1 MLIMGLAA
9 FLRAEYLLQIEHNV
23 DHAYPIWQA
32 LQTLDRGVFPLTGQ
46 GTSVLFANP
55 PLTGYLYLPF
65 VALTRSPLGVYVF
78 VIALNTLAVLLA
90 FRAARLLAGAN
101 LALVAAFL
109 MAVNPWVIEYSRT
122 SWVQSLLPFWVCAL
136 AWALFPLLLGKA
148 KHPARR
154 LLIAFALLTGLAQ
167 SYLLGFLMIIPVG
180 LLLLIFWRRVPKPAL
195 LFGIALF
202 GAAALLYGAGLFAQ
216 RGTVEAR
223 LGEFGGNAA
232 HFSSEALN
240 HALRLVTGSD
250 YALARGTLAPIADSA
265 LRQDLSNVAHVA
277 LVALLVVGVTAAL
290 WRLRQAGR
298 ERDRAI
304 IVLVWF
310 FVPILLMSYV
320 GQVVHPFYQLLG
332 LPAGYVLV
340 AWGVGALAGLR
351 ASEGVGVFTR
361 LQARV
366 VFALVAVLLVPFGVL
381 MGINSARYYQETA
394 AIPGA
399 HGLGALPLDV
409 GLELGALMRERFPG
423 MVYAD
428 VDEWILSSFT
438 GETLDFTRDARAPA
452 FNFIPPSGMYIAAYV
467 AGETPAV
474 PLGSGGRRVLALAD
488 GSSLVVDFLSQLAA
502 LELATTQ
509 RLHVSSDQGIALEG
523 YELAAQGDTWTLITY
538 WRVEQRVEGIDG
550 RLFAPFA
557 HIFDVEGN
565 RVAIIDGQAVP
576 GYEWRAGDLHAHRMT
591 FTLPE
596 SGEPFTVR
604 VGQYDAGGNLNAI
617 FVLPDGE
624 YTPVIELPEGIGD

>member
-1 MLIMGLAA
+1 MTTHQRILLLLIMGLAA

-32 LQTLDRGVFPLTGQ
+32 LQTLNRGALPLTGQ

-65 VALTRSPLGVYVF
+65 VALTRSPIAVYVF
-78 VIALNTLAVLLA
+78 VIALNTLAVLLS
-90 FRAARLLAGAN
+90 FRVARLLASTN

-136 AWALFPLLLGKA
+136 AWALFPVLLGKA
-148 KHPARR
+148 EHPARR
-154 LLIAFALLTGLAQ
+154 LLIAFVLLTGLAQ
-167 SYLLGFLMIIPVG
+167 SYLLGFLMVIPVG
-180 LLLLIFWRRVPKPAL
+180 LLVLIFWRRVPKPAL

-216 RGTVEAR
+216 RSAVEAR

-232 HFSSEALN
+232 HFSTEALN

-250 YALARGTLAPIADSA
+250 YAVARGMLAPIADSA
-265 LRQDLSNVAHVA
+265 LRQDLSNAAHIV
-277 LVALLVVGVTAAL
+277 LVAVLVVGVAVGL
-290 WRLRQAGR
+290 WRLRRAGR
-298 ERDRAI
+298 ERAKAL

-340 AWGVGALAGLR
+340 AWGVG
-351 ASEGVGVFTR
+351 VFAR
-361 LQARV
+361 LQPRMTFTLA
-366 VFALVAVLLVPFGVL
+366 AVLLVPFGVL

-409 GLELGALMRERFPG
+409 GLQLGAVMREQLPG
-423 MVYAD
+423 LVYAD
-428 VDEWILSSFT
+428 VDEWILSSFS

-452 FNFIPPSGMYIAAYV
+452 FNIIPPSGMYIASYA
-467 AGETPAV
+467 AGETPVV
-474 PLGSGGRRVLALAD
+474 PLGENAHTEIPLAD
-488 GSSLVVDFLSQLAA
+488 GSTLTLDHLSQMA
-502 LELATTQ
+502 LPGTQ
-509 RLHVSSDQGIALEG
+509 TLQFPSDQGIALEG
-523 YELAAQGDTWTLITY
+523 YELLNDGETWTLITY
-538 WRVEQRVEGIDG
+538 WRIEQRVDGIDQ

-557 HIFDVEGN
+557 HVFDADGN
-565 RVAIIDGQAVP
+565 RAAIVDGQAVP

-596 SGEPFTVR
+596 SDALFTIR
-604 VGQYDAGGNLNAI
+604 VGQYDAGRSLNAI
-617 FVLPDGE
+617 FVLESGE
-624 YTPVIELPEGIGD
+624 YTPVIELPESIGG